1 MTATHRLKGMG
12 WFLAC
17 VIGALGFYLIS
28 LQVATERQK
37 LDDMNHQI
45 AQAHRDIR
53 SLQTEFSARS
63 NLAQLERWN
72 GEVLALSAP
81 TSAQFVS
88 SEAQLASLD
97 FNGPAGAEVQTAQL
111 VIPTAAPSTDPAT
124 AQPVTKTP
132 APIVMA
138 ANAPVA
144 VAPAAVARAKAEDA
158 KPAAVAKPKPKAVH
172 AKAEAMA
179 MLDRKLLS
187 DSTLGDIMAGAR
199 AERRPR

>member
-28 LQVATERQK
+28 LQVATERNK
-37 LDDMNHQI
+37 LEDMSREI
-45 AQAHRDIR
+45 TQARRDIR

-97 FNGPAGAEVQTAQL
+97 FNGRSE
-111 VIPTAAPSTDPAT
+111 
-124 AQPVTKTP
+124 
-132 APIVMA
+132 
-138 ANAPVA
+138 
-144 VAPAAVARAKAEDA
+144 
-158 KPAAVAKPKPKAVH
+158 
-172 AKAEAMA
+172 
-179 MLDRKLLS
+179 
-187 DSTLGDIMAGAR
+187 
-199 AERRPR
+199 ERRVGTECVRPCRDRGGPYL

>member
-1 MTATHRLKGMG
+1 MG

-28 LQVATERQK
+28 LQVATERNK
-37 LDDMNHQI
+37 LEDMSREI
-45 AQAHRDIR
+45 TQARRDIR

-97 FNGPAGAEVQTAQL
+97 FNGPGGRSEEHTSELQSL
-111 VIPTAAPSTDPAT
+111 
-124 AQPVTKTP
+124 
-132 APIVMA
+132 
-138 ANAPVA
+138 
-144 VAPAAVARAKAEDA
+144 
-158 KPAAVAKPKPKAVH
+158 
-172 AKAEAMA
+172 
-179 MLDRKLLS
+179 
-187 DSTLGDIMAGAR
+187 
-199 AERRPR
+199 